1 MRWVNRRIRRGTSI
15 LLGAIPIAL
24 LGLLYL
30 VVAASR
36 HAANPND
43 KILPLPGAMADAMAA
58 LLFQPDPLSGRL
70 LFCADTLPRLSR
82 LGLGLGISPL
92 SALLSGLVLGLLP
105 PATATPPPP
114 LTA

>member
-70 LFCADTLPRLSR
+70 LFWADTLASLER
-82 LGLGLGISPL
+82 LGLGLGISRSEEHTSEPQ
-92 SALLSGLVLGLLP
+92 
-105 PATATPPPP
+105 
-114 LTA
+114 